1 MKTDK
6 IFYTLFQAFPELLFE
21 LIGSDSKFAQNYQ
34 FKSIEIKE
42 LSFRLDGVFLPDE
55 NYPEY
60 PLYFVEVQFQSDPDF
75 YWRFF
80 TEIILYLNQHKPVR
94 QWQAV
99 VLWGKQSLDG
109 ELPLAYQMFDPCL
122 QKIYLDQLDQPSSS
136 LGLGIIQLVSVPES
150 QAPQQAQF
158 LLNQVRQDIKDAA
171 TQANIIELVEKII
184 IYKFPQ
190 KSRQELEQMF
200 DLTDWKQT
208 QFYKDVKLEGK
219 LEGKLE
225 IVRQLLQRGMT
236 LAEVVSLT
244 GLSEQ
249 ELQQMNGKL
258 TMEN

>member
-1 MKTDK
+1 VLISFTD
-6 IFYTLFQAFPELLFE
+6 
-21 LIGSDSKFAQNYQ
+21 S
-34 FKSIEIKE
+34 
-42 LSFRLDGVFLPDE
+42 
-55 NYPEY
+55 
-60 PLYFVEVQFQSDPDF
+60 
-75 YWRFF
+75 
-80 TEIILYLNQHKPVR
+80 
-94 QWQAV
+94 
-99 VLWGKQSLDG
+99 
-109 ELPLAYQMFDPCL
+109 LPLNSERL
-122 QKIYLDQLDQPSSS
+122 QRVYLDQLAQPSSS

-184 IYKFPQ
+184 IYKFPK

-249 ELQQMNGKL
+249 ELQQGLSTESKMNGHLL
-258 TMEN
+258 TEN

>member
-60 PLYFVEVQFQSDPDF
+60 PLYFVEVQFQLDPDF

-80 TEIILYLNQHKPVR
+80 TEIILYLHQHQPVR

-109 ELPLAYQMFDPCL
+109 ELPLAYQMFDPYL
-122 QKIYLDQLDQPSSS
+122 QRIYLDQLDSALFFLGFRYYPIGVCPRKPSSPTS
-136 LGLGIIQLVSVPES
+136 SVS
-150 QAPQQAQF
+150 
-158 LLNQVRQDIKDAA
+158 
-171 TQANIIELVEKII
+171 T
-184 IYKFPQ
+184 
-190 KSRQELEQMF
+190 
-200 DLTDWKQT
+200 
-208 QFYKDVKLEGK
+208 
-219 LEGKLE
+219 
-225 IVRQLLQRGMT
+225 
-236 LAEVVSLT
+236 
-244 GLSEQ
+244 
-249 ELQQMNGKL
+249 
-258 TMEN
+258 